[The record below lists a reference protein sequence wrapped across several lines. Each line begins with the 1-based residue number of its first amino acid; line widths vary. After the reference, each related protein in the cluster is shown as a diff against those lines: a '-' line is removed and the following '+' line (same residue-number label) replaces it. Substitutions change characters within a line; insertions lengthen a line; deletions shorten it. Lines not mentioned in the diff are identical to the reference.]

1 MSDKYW
7 QKQKGL
13 SLFIP
18 RLEKNQTGHQK
29 SIGIGVD
36 SAPALDQYFF
46 EARKNK
52 GLCAGLRASWV
63 AP

>member
-18 RLEKNQTGHQK
+18 RLEKKPN
-29 SIGIGVD
+29 
-36 SAPALDQYFF
+36 
-46 EARKNK
+46 
-52 GLCAGLRASWV
+52 RAIKIHRNWC
-63 AP
+63 